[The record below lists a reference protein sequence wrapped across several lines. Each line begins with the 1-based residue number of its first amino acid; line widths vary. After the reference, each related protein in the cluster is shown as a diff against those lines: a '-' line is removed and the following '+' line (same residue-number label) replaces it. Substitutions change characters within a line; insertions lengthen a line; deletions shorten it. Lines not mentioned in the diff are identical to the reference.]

1 VNDQRSVLRE
11 ILKKVSRSFYL
22 SLIIL
27 PSETR
32 QQVSLSYLF
41 CRAADTI
48 ADTDLLPASSR
59 LTYLA
64 SLQDQFRSS
73 PSFPVI
79 GEIRQGLVPLQ
90 AQTAERTLLERLEDC
105 FQAYLKFPRADQE
118 LIQWLVLTLTRS
130 MEMDLSYFPAETSVP
145 RPFPTLSE
153 LDLYCY
159 YVAGCVGEFWTK
171 IHLRHLASLR
181 GWDEKKMCERGVRF
195 GKGLQ
200 MTNILRDLSR
210 DLRRGRCYIP
220 ETMLK
225 EEGLSASDLLSP
237 QSLPRLRPLL
247 FSLIRQTLEHLDCA
261 WEYTTAIP
269 RREVRLRFA
278 CLLPILF
285 SLKTLRLISS
295 SDRLLDQTASVK
307 ISRFDVYKTIGVA
320 LCLFWSDALLTRL
333 FKRLRNS
340 VSTGPQSER

>member
-1 VNDQRSVLRE
+1 MSDHWSVLRE
-11 ILKKVSRSFYL
+11 ILKQVSRSFYL

-79 GEIRQGLVPLQ
+79 GKIKQSLVPLQ
-90 AQTAERTLLERLEDC
+90 THKVERTLLERLEEC
-105 FQAYLKFPRADQE
+105 FQVYLRFSPEDQE
-118 LIQWLVLTLTRS
+118 LIRWLVLTLTHS
-130 MEMDLSYFPAETSVP
+130 MEMDLNCFPPDGSAP
-145 RPFPTLSE
+145 QALPTFSD

-171 IHLRHLASLR
+171 IHRRHLSSLKK
-181 GWDEKKMCERGVRF
+181 WDEKRMCEKGVRF

-200 MTNILRDLSR
+200 MTNILRDLPR

-225 EEGLSASDLLSP
+225 EQRLSTAELLSP
-237 QSLPRLRPLL
+237 QALPRLKPLL
-247 FSLIRQTLEHLDCA
+247 LSLIRQTLEHLDCA
-261 WEYTTAIP
+261 WEYTMDIP
-269 RREVRLRFA
+269 PQEMRLRLA

-285 SLKTLRLISS
+285 ALKTLKLVAS
-295 SDRLLDQTASVK
+295 SDQLLDPSVSVK
-307 ISRFDVYKTIGVA
+307 ISRLDVYRTIGLA
-320 LCLFWSDALLTRL
+320 LCLVRSNSLLTHIFR
-333 FKRLRNS
+333 RLRNS
-340 VSTGPQSER
+340 VSTTISAQ

>member
-1 VNDQRSVLRE
+1 MSDQWSVLRE

-22 SLIIL
+22 SLVIL

-32 QQVSLSYLF
+32 QQVCLAYLF
-41 CRAADTI
+41 CRAADTV

-64 SLQDQFRSS
+64 LLQDQFRSS

-79 GEIRQGLVPLQ
+79 GKIRQSLVPLQ
-90 AQTAERTLLERLEDC
+90 THKAERTLLERLEEC
-105 FQAYLKFPRADQE
+105 FQVYLRLSLADQG
-118 LIQWLVLTLTRS
+118 LIRDLVLTLTHS
-130 MEMDLSYFPAETSVP
+130 MEMDLQCFHLDGSVP
-145 RPFPTLSE
+145 KAFPTFSD

-171 IHLRHLASLR
+171 IHHRHLASLLN
-181 GWDEKKMCERGVRF
+181 WDEKRMCEKGVRF

-200 MTNILRDLSR
+200 MTNILRDLPR

-225 EEGLSASDLLSP
+225 EQGLSTAELLSP
-237 QSLPRLRPLL
+237 QAIPRLRPLL
-247 FSLIRQTLEHLDCA
+247 RSLIRQTLEHLDCA
-261 WEYTTAIP
+261 WEYTADIP
-269 RREVRLRFA
+269 RQEMRLRLA

-285 SLKTLRLISS
+285 ALKTLKLVSA
-295 SDRLLDQTASVK
+295 SDQLLDPSVTLK
-307 ISRFDVYKTIGVA
+307 ISRLDVYRTIGLA
-320 LCLFWSDALLTRL
+320 LCIVRSNSLLTRI
-333 FKRLRNS
+333 FRKLRNS
-340 VSTGPQSER
+340 VSTTVSVP